1 MQNHM
6 NRMSLLL
13 SVIFSLTINVFGQTG
28 SIQGTLVDPQ
38 GNAVVN
44 AKVTVIDEAKGL
56 PVRETVTGSDG
67 SFRLIPLQR
76 GIYTLKA
83 EATGFKA
90 TESKGL
96 VLDAYQIMNLGSLKL
111 EVGEISNTV
120 TVTAD
125 APLVETATSQKSF
138 VITSEQVTGISTNGR
153 DFRSLLRTLPGVT
166 SNTQSDFNLAFNSTQ
181 GFNVNGLRDTANN
194 VYLDG
199 TINTDVGANDG
210 QFTQMSLDAIGE
222 FKVQNS
228 NFNAEHGRNAGVLIS
243 ATTKSGGKEYHG
255 TLYEFLR
262 NEALDARAPFAA
274 TKAKLRLN
282 QFGGNVSGPIPL
294 WKVSSLSDPKLF
306 FFFNMEIT
314 RGTRPDGSPFTDVAH
329 PDILNGDFRRLFRF
343 NANGTPQT
351 LAGSSC
357 QYPGES
363 APRPCQVGTVFRP
376 GTLIRNA
383 AGNIIGGQPY
393 ANNTVPRNEWNP
405 NAAAFLK
412 IIGLLDRSG
421 AASVPNS
428 PELVRVFI
436 QDKYTLRKRQE
447 VVRVDYNIN
456 PKTNFFFRWVDDS
469 QDEDIGRGIFNSSA
483 FPVVPQFR
491 KKPGSSWSWNL
502 VTVLSPT
509 VTNEFIFGYNHLTQ
523 VVDIK
528 PDADP
533 ATYDRGKLGFTF
545 QEIYPD
551 ANLRNRYPRFNCGI
565 GSCNFPGFANL
576 WESEAKQF
584 AWTDNVTIVRGSH
597 TFKTGGFFNMNR
609 NGQQPAWTDS
619 INLNFGSSIDN
630 PQDTGNTF
638 ANLLLGNYTSAS
650 QSNGK
655 FFGDFRFY
663 GLEFYG
669 QDSWKATSRLTLEY
683 GVRYAYLGPTFT
695 LGRFLQNYF
704 FVDRY
709 DPAKAV
715 RIETANGPLKGSIIP
730 GSGDPFNGMVEEY
743 GPIPKGGVRH
753 RKNQFS
759 PRFGFAWDVFGNGR
773 TAVRGGFGTFFERQ
787 RQNNTY
793 FDGLG
798 NPPLTYTPTLFAGN
812 LNNLSPSLVS
822 SGVRFPVGIRAIDP
836 EGKIP
841 TIYSWSFGIQQELP
855 WQIGLDIAYVGNV
868 SRHLM
873 YQRDINQLPLGTTVN
888 TNILAQ
894 SNNTPNAIRPFKGYT
909 SILFVEFGAS
919 GNYHGLQTRLSR
931 RFGNSLTFNVN
942 YTWSKA
948 IDETDGDTDTLAY
961 FLNRLRERAVAG
973 FDRTHVFTVDYI
985 YNLPKASSKL
995 GDNGFTRTVFDGWV
1009 ISGVTRVWS
1018 GLPLSVTINGN
1029 AGTLGG
1035 GPRANYLG
1043 GEIYV
1048 KDEATRQWFNPLVF
1062 GRPRDGELG
1071 NTGRNFLR
1079 GPGFWNFDFSLFKTF
1094 KFTERI
1100 GLQYRAEFFNILNHT
1115 QWFGINTGFANIPNP
1130 NTAVTAATRGQ
1141 VGLVGSTRDPRNIQM
1156 ALKLFF

>member
-1 MQNHM
+1 MKNHIK
-6 NRMSLLL
+6 RVYLSLFFVLACAA
-13 SVIFSLTINVFGQTG
+13 TAYGQSG
-28 SIQGTLVDPQ
+28 SIQGSVVDQQ
-38 GNAVVN
+38 GNAVAN
-44 AKVTVIDEAKGL
+44 ARVAAID
-56 PVRETVTGSDG
+56 
-67 SFRLIPLQR
+67 
-76 GIYTLKA
+76 
-83 EATGFKA
+83 
-90 TESKGL
+90 ESKGL
-96 VLDAYQIMNLGSLKL
+96 VARETTTGNDGSFQLLPLMRGTYTLKIEATGFRANEQKGLILDAYQIMNLGDLKL
-111 EVGEISNTV
+111 EIGDLANTV
-120 TVTAD
+120 TVTAEV
-125 APLVETATSQKSF
+125 PLIETATSQKSF

-228 NFNAEHGRNAGVLIS
+228 NFNAEHGRNPGVLIS
-243 ATTKSGGKEYHG
+243 ATTKSGGRSYRG

-282 QFGGNVSGPIPL
+282 QFGGNIGGPIPL
-294 WKVSSLSDPKLF
+294 WKVSPLSDPKLF
-306 FFFNMEIT
+306 FFFNMEII
-314 RGTRPDGSPFTDVAH
+314 RGTRPLGSPFTDVAH
-329 PDILNGDFRRLFRF
+329 PDILNGDFRRLLR
-343 NANGTPQT
+343 PQT

-357 QYPGES
+357 QYPGEP
-363 APRPCQVGTVFRP
+363 APRPCQTGTVFRP

-393 ANNTVPRNEWNP
+393 PDNTVPRSEWNQ
-405 NAAAFLK
+405 NAPAFLNL
-412 IIGLLDRSG
+412 IGKLDRSG
-421 AASVPNS
+421 AAPVPGN
-428 PELVRVFI
+428 PEQVRVFI
-436 QDKYTLRKRQE
+436 QDNYTLRKRQE
-447 VVRVDYNIN
+447 VVRVDYNFN

-469 QDEDIGRGIFNSSA
+469 QDEDQGRGIFNSSA
-483 FPVVPQFR
+483 FPVAPQFR

-509 VTNEFIFGYNHLTQ
+509 VTNEVIFGYNHLTQ
-523 VVDIK
+523 LVDIK
-528 PDADP
+528 EGVDP
-533 ATYDRGKLGFTF
+533 ANYDRDKLGFVF
-545 QEIYPD
+545 KELYPA
-551 ANLRNRYPRFNCGI
+551 ANLRNRYPRFNCGV
-565 GSCNFPGFANL
+565 GMCDFPGFANQ

-584 AWTDNVTIVRGSH
+584 AWTDNVTIVRGNH
-597 TFKTGGFFNMNR
+597 TFKTGGFFNMNL
-609 NGQQPAWTDS
+609 NGQQPAWTDQIS
-619 INLNFGSSIDN
+619 LNFTPSIDN
-630 PQDTGNTF
+630 PRDTGIQF
-638 ANLLLGNYTSAS
+638 ANLLLGNYTSAN

-655 FFGDFRFY
+655 FFGTFKFY

-669 QDSWKATSRLTLEY
+669 QDSWKATPRFTLEY
-683 GVRYAYLGPTFT
+683 GLRYAYLGPTFT
-695 LGRFLQNYF
+695 YGRFLQNYF
-704 FVDRY
+704 LVDRY
-709 DPAKAV
+709 DAAREV
-715 RIETANGPLKGSIIP
+715 RIETANGPLKGSIVP

-743 GPIPKGGVRH
+743 GPIPKGGVKH

-759 PRFGFAWDVFGNGR
+759 PRLGFAFDVFGNGK
-773 TAVRGGFGTFFERQ
+773 TAIRGGFGTFFERL

-798 NPPLTYTPTLFAGN
+798 NVPLTYTPTLFAGN
-812 LNNLSPSLVS
+812 LNDLSPSLVE
-822 SGVRFPVGIRAIDP
+822 SGVRFPVVIRAIDP
-836 EGKIP
+836 EGKLP
-841 TIYSWSFGIQQELP
+841 TIYSWSLGVQHELP
-855 WQIGLDIAYVGNV
+855 GQIGLDISYVGNV

-909 SILFVEFGAS
+909 SITFVEFGAS
-919 GNYHGLQTRLSR
+919 SNYHALQARVSR
-931 RFGNSLTFNVN
+931 RFGSSLTFNVN

-961 FLNRLRERAVAG
+961 YLNRLRERAVAG
-973 FDRTHVFTVDYI
+973 FDRTHILTIDYI
-985 YNLPKASSKL
+985 YNLPKVSSVV
-995 GDNGFTRTVFDGWV
+995 GDNGFVRTALDGWV
-1009 ISGVTRVWS
+1009 VSGVTRVWS
-1018 GLPLSVTINGN
+1018 GLPFSVTSNGN

-1048 KDEATRQWFNPLVF
+1048 KDKATKQWFNPLVF

-1079 GPGFWNFDFSLFKTF
+1079 GPGFTNFDFSIFKNF
-1094 KFTERI
+1094 KFTERMS
-1100 GLQYRAEFFNILNHT
+1100 LQYRAEFFNIFNNT
-1115 QWFGINTGFANIPNP
+1115 QWFGINTGINVPNP
-1130 NTAVTAATRGQ
+1130 NSPVTEATRGQ
-1141 VGLVGSTRDPRNIQM
+1141 SGIITSTRDPRSIQM